1 MCNGCSRAVRNNDDR
16 VPQERTCLKP
26 LRDTGRTASGRHRGP
41 LRQSHFACLPSIRV
55 LHQSCNMTSLSPL
68 VFSAA
73 LPPQRP
79 YGLLQPRTATSTFSQ
94 LLRSDILLWPCRELL
109 NEVGD
114 LICCSQQS
122 SQCKS
127 MVVVASPRRLTMAE
141 GGPCDAVTWG
151 GGGGGGGRRG
161 RGGFKMHSGQC
172 AADLH
177 SARCASWV
185 HSEKQIELKWPP

>member
-1 MCNGCSRAVRNNDDR
+1 M
-16 VPQERTCLKP
+16 
-26 LRDTGRTASGRHRGP
+26 
-41 LRQSHFACLPSIRV
+41 
-55 LHQSCNMTSLSPL
+55 
-68 VFSAA
+68 
-73 LPPQRP
+73 
-79 YGLLQPRTATSTFSQ
+79 
-94 LLRSDILLWPCRELL
+94 

-127 MVVVASPRRLTMAE
+127 MVVVVSPCRLTMAE
-141 GGPCDAVTWG
+141 GGPCDAVTSG
-151 GGGGGGGRRG
+151 GGGGGAAGGG
-161 RGGFKMHSGQC
+161 GGGFKMHSGQC